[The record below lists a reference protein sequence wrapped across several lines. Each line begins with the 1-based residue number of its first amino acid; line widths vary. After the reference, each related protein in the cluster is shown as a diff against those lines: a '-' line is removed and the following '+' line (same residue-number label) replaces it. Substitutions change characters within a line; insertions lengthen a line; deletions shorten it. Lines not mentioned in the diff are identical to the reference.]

1 MGQFSWYTQDTN
13 HRIVNGEKYK
23 VIMTDDKGNQYVE
36 ECYQGYGI
44 FGGKDYFEL
53 LAEMNGLE
61 SDRGAGIE
69 LAFEN
74 SPDGMNPNCLH
85 PSITESGEYM
95 MGKAPTPDPGQ
106 GFLTTWYDPY
116 DDDWEDEY
124 DDWD

>member
-1 MGQFSWYTQDTN
+1 MGQFSWYTQDTG

-23 VIMTDDKGNQYVE
+23 VVMTDDKGNQYVE

-44 FGGKDYFEL
+44 FGGKDYYEL

-61 SDRGAGIE
+61 PDRSAGIN

-95 MGKAPTPDPGQ
+95 MGKAPTPDPDQ
-106 GFLTTWYDPY
+106 GFLTTRY
-116 DDDWEDEY
+116 DDWEDEY
-124 DDWD
+124 DDWED